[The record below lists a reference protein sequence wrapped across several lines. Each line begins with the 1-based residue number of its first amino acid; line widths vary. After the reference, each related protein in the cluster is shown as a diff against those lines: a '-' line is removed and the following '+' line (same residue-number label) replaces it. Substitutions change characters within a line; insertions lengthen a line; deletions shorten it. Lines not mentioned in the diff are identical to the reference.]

1 MEITRLVRRA
11 KRKDADAFTELMES
25 QMQNM
30 YKVARS
36 ILSRDEDVAVSMKFH
51 QKKMEVRIR

>member
-1 MEITRLVRRA
+1 MEITRLVKRA

-36 ILSRDEDVAVSMKFH
+36 ILLRDEDVAYLSFPSIQELYLK
-51 QKKMEVRIR
+51 